1 MSKSLPPRPSLE
13 QLKKQAKEFLQS
25 LRSRQPDAL
34 RRLREFHP
42 DYAKLAE
49 SELARARF
57 SLADAQFTLAREY
70 RFSSWVKIKA
80 RIEMLTASHD
90 PAVALQAAILAN
102 DIAGVA
108 GLLEKFPAL
117 KDRLDEPLPDYG
129 FGATPLM
136 AAVHR
141 TNREMIEL
149 LLSAGADINARS
161 HWWAGSFGVLDND
174 HGLADFLIARGA
186 RVDAHAAA
194 RLGMLDKLRE
204 LIAADPAVVASRGG
218 DGQTPLHFA
227 CSVEVARF
235 LLDHGAEIDAL
246 DVDHESTPAQYMMGD
261 RREVARYLVSRGCRT
276 DLLMAAA
283 LGDLDL
289 VRRLLDEDPSR
300 VHLSVSREHFPMK
313 NPRAGGSIYIWTLGP
328 NKTPHVLAHE
338 SGHASVLQ
346 YLMQRSPD
354 SLKLSLAL
362 ELGDNALFD
371 RILATTPDLPKA
383 LAPAERR
390 RLADAAQN
398 RNLEMVRRMLEAGW
412 PVDAR
417 GQHGGTALHWAA
429 FHGQA
434 EMTRLIL
441 GFQPPLEV
449 VDFDFGGPPL
459 GWAIHGS
466 MGDGHRDNADF
477 GGTVT
482 ALLKA
487 GAKPPPEIFGSPAVQ
502 AVLREFVSA
511 RCREE
516 RDGAGPDLSKPA

>member
-13 QLKKQAKEFLQS
+13 QLKKQAKELLQS

-34 RRLREFHP
+34 RRLRAFHP
-42 DYAKLAE
+42 GFAHLAQ

-57 SLADAQFTLAREY
+57 SLAGAQLTLAREY
-70 RFSSWVKIKA
+70 GFGSWSKLKA
-80 RIEMLTASHD
+80 RVESLTVSHD

-102 DIAGVA
+102 DTASVA

-117 KDRLDEPLPDYG
+117 KDRLNEPLPDYG
-129 FGATPLM
+129 FGATPVM

-141 TNREMIEL
+141 TNRDMIDL
-149 LLSAGADINARS
+149 LLGAGADINARS

-204 LIAADPAVVASRGG
+204 LVAADPAVVAARGG

-235 LLDHGAEIDAL
+235 LLEQGADIDAL
-246 DVDHESTPAQYMMGD
+246 DIDHESTPAQYMMRG
-261 RREVARYLVSRGCRT
+261 RREVARYLVSRGCRA
-276 DLLMAAA
+276 DPLMAAA

-300 VHLSVSREHFPMK
+300 IHVCVSPEHFPMK

-338 SGHASVLQ
+338 SGHAEVLR
-346 YLMQRSPD
+346 YLMERSPD

-371 RILATTPDLPKA
+371 RLVAAAPDLPNS

-398 RNLEMVRRMLEAGW
+398 RNIEMVRRMLDAGW

-429 FHGQA
+429 FHGQV

-441 GFQPPLEV
+441 GFHPPLEV
-449 VDFDFGGPPL
+449 LDFDFGGPPL

-466 MGDGHRDNADF
+466 MGDGLADNADF
-477 GGTVT
+477 GGTVA
-482 ALLKA
+482 ALLNA
-487 GAKPPPEIFGSPAVQ
+487 GAKPPSEVFGSPVVQ
-502 AVLREFVSA
+502 AVLREWKPS
-511 RCREE
+511 
-516 RDGAGPDLSKPA
+516 GASTG